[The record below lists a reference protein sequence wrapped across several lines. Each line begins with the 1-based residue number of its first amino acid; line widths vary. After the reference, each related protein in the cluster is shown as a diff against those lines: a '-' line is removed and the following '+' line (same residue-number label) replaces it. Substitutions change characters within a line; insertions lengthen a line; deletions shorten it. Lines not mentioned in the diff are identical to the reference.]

1 MSAATFV
8 LVGVVGVLLA
18 GASLQIWMGFQAK
31 AAKGKDAS
39 HLAADGGGT
48 SIVWF
53 HSPSCGPCRA
63 MEPTIHDLARSHPVR
78 IVDVSKDPET
88 AMAMSVMATPT
99 TLVVKDGKVVDVMLG
114 AVPRGRLE
122 AVFAQ

>member
-18 GASLQIWMGFQAK
+18 GAAMQVWMGFQAK
-31 AAKGKDAS
+31 AAKGRDAS
-39 HLAADGGGT
+39 HLTAAGAET
-48 SIVWF
+48 SLVWF
-53 HSPSCGPCRA
+53 HSPTCGPCRA
-63 MEPTIHDLARSHPVR
+63 MEPTIHELAKSHPVR

-99 TLVVKDGKVVDVMLG
+99 TLVVKEGKVVDVMLG

-122 AVFAQ
+122 AAFTQ